1 VNKTGSFFSR
11 LCWCGSQGGNNVL
24 DHADA
29 FLVDPSS
36 FHEEN
41 ERKLDMS
48 KPASSLRPTIPIEK
62 DNWQRED
69 DFQEQKDNPERDD
82 SSCQRITPPI
92 NHCTSF
98 GTDTTV
104 TMRSISYFDESSD
117 EENDDADSTTP
128 TAIVSHGNPFRPV
141 YPARTHG
148 KIKRKEPYRYLLR
161 MRPSNYLGGDHG
173 QYSARYPGDPAEKDA
188 MLEYRKQKSES
199 LTHLPWLDLHD
210 DGWAGQP

>member
-1 VNKTGSFFSR
+1 VKETGSFFNR

-29 FLVDPSS
+29 FLVDSRS

-41 ERKLDMS
+41 EQSLDIS

-62 DNWQRED
+62 DNWQREEA
-69 DFQEQKDNPERDD
+69 FQEQKENTERDD

-98 GTDTTV
+98 GTGTTV

-117 EENDDADSTTP
+117 EENDDADSTT
-128 TAIVSHGNPFRPV
+128 TTEIVSHGNPFRPV
-141 YPARTHG
+141 YSARTNG
-148 KIKRKEPYRYLLR
+148 KVKGKEPYRYLLR
-161 MRPSNYLGGDHG
+161 MTPSNYLGGDHG
-173 QYSARYPGDPAEKDA
+173 QYSARCPGYPAEKDT
-188 MLEYRKQKSES
+188 MLECRKEKSGS
-199 LTHLPWLDLHD
+199 LTQLPWLDLHD
-210 DGWAGQP
+210 DGWTGQP